1 MDDSSL
7 IERITELARSGFSL
21 PDDRVLLKVISIL
34 ERSRGGG
41 STGLAGSRHQMGSA
55 GSSYGSQSSFAKRR
69 DDRKG
74 CADRREREK
83 SKMQPSETK
92 LEHLTLNIGGADDA
106 RRQKYAALQQKVV
119 HLPVSKR
126 EVAVRKL
133 QHQME
138 SAPHA
143 DAYADD
149 MTQIGGM
156 AVRRPSMTHDLTR
169 FGALGE
175 MEGKLRSGRPA
186 WYNEGPVHEGA
197 LDHGPMRF

>member
-1 MDDSSL
+1 MDENAL
-7 IERITELARSGFSL
+7 IERITELARSSFPM

-41 STGLAGSRHQMGSA
+41 STGLAGYRHQVGNA
-55 GSSYGSQSSFAKRR
+55 GSSYGSKSSYNVRT
-69 DDRKG
+69 G
-74 CADRREREK
+74 LTDRRERQK

-92 LEHLTLNIGGADDA
+92 PEHLTLNIGGADDA
-106 RRQKYAALQQKVV
+106 RRQKYAALQKKVV
-119 HLPVSKR
+119 QLPVNER
-126 EVAVRKL
+126 EVAVRSL

-156 AVRRPSMTHDLTR
+156 AVRRQSMTHDLTR

-186 WYNEGPVHEGA
+186 WYNDGQVYEGA